1 LKQAAVDTN
10 FSPACLD
17 NIAGEIDIIVFMD
30 PAISETV
37 RLHQNIQ
44 SENRVDMETVYSLLF
59 VTAIIIVIRAMIAV
73 QNEINDRRLMKEDVD
88 IERQKKEKE
97 QSRIPFFRLIYY
109 KFLEY
114 FRTRVID
121 DFESIVDC
129 DGPDYEMELKFHV
142 HRRPVKIVI
151 YLSGATE
158 AILDNIVF
166 LHKGEEITG
175 KYRSRTFARRD
186 GIKVVTYVP
195 KVTLMDKIIFRFE
208 KTADVRRIAVQT
220 RLMKDKFEDYE
231 LYHSA
236 LGYFR
241 TAQYAAALE
250 DFLRYMKLA
259 PHNPDF
265 HLVLCQLYM
274 VMENLKKAEQHALL
288 AAVNGRDE
296 IGLGYYR
303 SFQRDRLFME
313 TKEIERLNREADQ
326 WDLDYQYGTMTLLKR
341 QEITHGLDGWYLLKS
356 TLVLKLR
363 RSLAARMRRNIQF
376 EFSSGKYLLTTG
388 LRIIGADGH
397 IFELPRER
405 FTSGDSPGKN
415 IYITTRD
422 NKVGTWILPNL
433 SSGDIIELQFHLL
446 CDEGRSTV
454 DGRTDCFIILS
465 PADYSCPTLSGIIE
479 HRLPPD
485 WPIEF
490 NIGNQPDIVRRHED
504 SADGQRSVSF
514 RIEKY
519 IPVNNIDFAFEN
531 SFLNPIVS
539 CGTAGNTW
547 EGIAREIYNHYTDNY
562 EIDELPPV
570 LAEIIE
576 KSGTPRRAL
585 RKAFYWVRD
594 KLKYASIG
602 SALGYIGKPG
612 RAGAIVE
619 SGVGDCKDKSY
630 LLFLVSKK
638 LGLEAEFVT
647 ISTENGII
655 VENLPADQFDHILLR
670 VNLDGHWHYLDAA
683 SAYAVFD
690 SNPGYLQGLKIL
702 ALNDEGTIETIDIDP
717 PEKNVLIFTET
728 FENIKADR
736 LQGTFHLLAAGN
748 GARLLDENWKWQ
760 SLQARDHLQSAQL
773 VLRSFLPNILLK
785 SYDRLSQ
792 TTNSDTF
799 EVLGVHNRCQFSPLG
814 ERNIGIIEWNDPN
827 LPLDYW
833 QTLQLDRLFLFHQ
846 TTHININLIFSQ
858 ELKNRMLDY
867 SVPVSMGNDICD
879 ITCKTNISNDSL
891 TVSRN
896 IVIKKKFVGQDE
908 IHLIPEIMTGM
919 DKALQMALSFRRD

>member
-1 LKQAAVDTN
+1 
-10 FSPACLD
+10 
-17 NIAGEIDIIVFMD
+17 
-30 PAISETV
+30 
-37 RLHQNIQ
+37 
-44 SENRVDMETVYSLLF
+44 
-59 VTAIIIVIRAMIAV
+59 
-73 QNEINDRRLMKEDVD
+73 
-88 IERQKKEKE
+88 
-97 QSRIPFFRLIYY
+97 
-109 KFLEY
+109 
-114 FRTRVID
+114 
-121 DFESIVDC
+121 
-129 DGPDYEMELKFHV
+129 
-142 HRRPVKIVI
+142 
-151 YLSGATE
+151 
-158 AILDNIVF
+158 
-166 LHKGEEITG
+166 
-175 KYRSRTFARRD
+175 
-186 GIKVVTYVP
+186 
-195 KVTLMDKIIFRFE
+195 
-208 KTADVRRIAVQT
+208 
-220 RLMKDKFEDYE
+220 
-231 LYHSA
+231 
-236 LGYFR
+236 
-241 TAQYAAALE
+241 
-250 DFLRYMKLA
+250 
-259 PHNPDF
+259 
-265 HLVLCQLYM
+265 
-274 VMENLKKAEQHALL
+274 
-288 AAVNGRDE
+288 
-296 IGLGYYR
+296 
-303 SFQRDRLFME
+303 
-313 TKEIERLNREADQ
+313 
-326 WDLDYQYGTMTLLKR
+326 
-341 QEITHGLDGWYLLKS
+341 
-356 TLVLKLR
+356 
-363 RSLAARMRRNIQF
+363 
-376 EFSSGKYLLTTG
+376 
-388 LRIIGADGH
+388 
-397 IFELPRER
+397 
-405 FTSGDSPGKN
+405 
-415 IYITTRD
+415 
-422 NKVGTWILPNL
+422 
-433 SSGDIIELQFHLL
+433 
-446 CDEGRSTV
+446 
-454 DGRTDCFIILS
+454 
-465 PADYSCPTLSGIIE
+465 
-479 HRLPPD
+479 
-485 WPIEF
+485 
-490 NIGNQPDIVRRHED
+490 
-504 SADGQRSVSF
+504 
-514 RIEKY
+514 
-519 IPVNNIDFAFEN
+519 
-531 SFLNPIVS
+531 
-539 CGTAGNTW
+539 
-547 EGIAREIYNHYTDNY
+547 
-562 EIDELPPV
+562 LPPV

-702 ALNDEGTIETIDIDP
+702 ALNDEGTIETIDI
-717 PEKNVLIFTET
+717 
-728 FENIKADR
+728 
-736 LQGTFHLLAAGN
+736 
-748 GARLLDENWKWQ
+748 ARLLDENWKWQ